1 MAPKTFEQY
10 MLDLEKIVKELEKGD
25 LPLEKALKRFE
36 DGMALSKRCS
46 QMLDESEQKISR
58 LIKDGEEAL
67 TEREIADQA
76 ADVNPSLPSERNEPD

>member
-1 MAPKTFEQY
+1 MAHKTFEQY

-25 LPLEKALKRFE
+25 LPLENALKRFE

-58 LIKDGEEAL
+58 LIKDGEGAL

-76 ADVNPSLPSERNEPD
+76 ADVDPSLPSERSEPD

>member
-1 MAPKTFEQY
+1 MAHKTFEQY

-25 LPLEKALKRFE
+25 LPLENALKRFE

-58 LIKDGEEAL
+58 LIKDDEGAL
-67 TEREIADQA
+67 TEREIADQT
-76 ADVNPSLPSERNEPD
+76 ADVDPSLPSE

>member
-1 MAPKTFEQY
+1 MAHKTFEQY

-25 LPLEKALKRFE
+25 LPLANALKRFE

-58 LIKDGEEAL
+58 LIKDSEGAL
-67 TEREIADQA
+67 TEQEIANQA
-76 ADVNPSLPSERNEPD
+76 ADVDPSLPSERSEPD